1 MRNIVERFVLLP
13 YSMGCVS
20 QSSTQVGTSHPRKS
34 KSGSNPDVIS
44 GRQERQEERSSGVKM
59 KHSWGL
65 VSFQKPDI
73 NFGIHKLIIRSFKN
87 FSQLFVYKEEMEKE
101 MEIGLPTDVKHVG
114 HIGWDG
120 SKSLKSWENLKTP
133 EIIAFSSVSL
143 QQFELAM
150 AAQVDHAPLAGAT
163 TSAHYSNTMMMY

>member
-1 MRNIVERFVLLP
+1 
-13 YSMGCVS
+13 
-20 QSSTQVGTSHPRKS
+20 
-34 KSGSNPDVIS
+34 
-44 GRQERQEERSSGVKM
+44 M
-59 KHSWGL
+59 KNSWGL
-65 VSFQKPDI
+65 VSFQKPNI

-120 SKSLKSWENLKTP
+120 SNSLKSWENLKTP

-150 AAQVDHAPLAGAT
+150 AAQVDRAPSAGDT
-163 TSAHYSNTMMMY
+163 YS